1 MHYIHEDLLSQDSL
15 SSASSYSSSSSSDDH
30 FSTTTASPY
39 TLHQVLSNPKL
50 LCAFECF
57 LRQTWSH
64 ESLLFIEAISQLKH
78 EDDQKAVEVT
88 LHRIYKTFLARGS
101 PLELN
106 VTTQD
111 QVRED
116 IRSLQWAIVD
126 RVDAVTILEETE
138 TQVLDMLVLH
148 SFPFIELPFLQ
159 ITFFIDSFAAV
170 LL

>member
-1 MHYIHEDLLSQDSL
+1 MHYIHDDLQSQGSL
-15 SSASSYSSSSSSDDH
+15 SSSSSTYSSSTSSSSAADDH
-30 FSTTTASPY
+30 FSTISSTQY
-39 TLHQVLSNPKL
+39 TLNQVLSNPKL

-64 ESLLFIEAISQLKH
+64 ESLLFIEAITQLKH
-78 EDDQKAVEVT
+78 ETDAKAVEIT

-116 IRSLQWAIVD
+116 IRSLEWAIVD

-138 TQVLDMLVLH
+138 AQVIDMLVLH
-148 SFPFIELPFLQ
+148 IISKFSFLQ
-159 ITFFIDSFAAV
+159 KY
-170 LL
+170 